1 MTDIILVKSDPII
14 NQSSIRAMQ
23 IIKSLRKKYSIIA
36 LGWDRQPKFESRKD
50 DNLQLFSLRAPY
62 GYERFGSLRLWVY
75 FPIFW
80 IWVFYKLCVYDPK
93 IIHACDLATILP
105 CFIYKVLFRRK
116 LVFDILDRYG
126 MTYVPKG
133 RNVFFRILYSIV
145 NSLEEMFARNSD
157 VLITVSEKMFL
168 TFRKRP
174 KNCITIMNCPEND
187 LKGESRVEENGFKIL
202 FTGAV
207 RRGRGLETIRDI
219 VLDAPDIQLVVTGK
233 IKDVNLKN
241 EIERVPNVKYH
252 GFLDRKMLL
261 ALEVN
266 CDVMV
271 ALYDTSLQTQYEY
284 GMSNKVLEAMMCGLP
299 VITNISHELVN
310 DTKCGIVVDYNNT
323 SQIKNALLSLKD
335 SPDLRKSYGNNGRR
349 AFLEKYNWARMEE
362 KLHETYDVL
371 LNKQN
376 RLTLT

>member
-1 MTDIILVKSDPII
+1 VKSDPII

-23 IIKSLRKKYSIIA
+23 MIKSLRKKYSIIA
-36 LGWDRQPKFESRKD
+36 LGWDRQPKLESNND
-50 DNLQLFSLRAPY
+50 DSLQLFKLRAPY
-62 GYERFGSLRLWVY
+62 GYERFGSLRLCVY

-80 IWVFYKLCVYDPK
+80 FWVFYKLCIYNPK
-93 IIHACDLATILP
+93 IIHACDLATIMP
-105 CFIYKVLFRRK
+105 CYIYKVLFRRK

-133 RNVFFRILYSIV
+133 RNVFFKILYSIV

-168 TFRKRP
+168 TFRKKP
-174 KNCITIMNCPEND
+174 KNCITIMNCPENE
-187 LKGESRVEENGFKIL
+187 LKGESKVDENSFKIL

-219 VLDAPDIQLVVTGK
+219 VVDVPDIHLVVTGK
-233 IKDVNLKN
+233 IKDVHLKN
-241 EIERVPNVKYH
+241 EIERVPNIKYH

-261 ALEVN
+261 DLEVN

-271 ALYDTSLQTQYEY
+271 ALYDTKLQTQYEY

-299 VITNISHELVN
+299 VITNISQELVN
-310 DTKCGIVVDYNNT
+310 DTKCGIIVDYNNT
-323 SQIKNALLSLKD
+323 SQIKNALISLKE
-335 SPDLRKSYGNNGRR
+335 SPYLRKFYGNNGRR
-349 AFLEKYNWARMEE
+349 AFLEKYNWGRMEE
-362 KLHETYDVL
+362 KLYNTYDVSL
-371 LNKQN
+371 DKQS
-376 RLTLT
+376 RSTLT

>member
-1 MTDIILVKSDPII
+1 M
-14 NQSSIRAMQ
+14 
-23 IIKSLRKKYSIIA
+23 IKSLGKKYSIIA
-36 LGWDRQPKFESRKD
+36 LGWDRQPKLESKND
-50 DNLQLFSLRAPY
+50 DHLQLFNLRAPY
-62 GYERFGSLRLWVY
+62 GYERFGSLRLCAY

-80 IWVFYKLCVYDPK
+80 IWVFYKLCIYNPK
-93 IIHACDLATILP
+93 IVHACDLATVMP

-126 MTYVPKG
+126 MTYVPKS
-133 RNVFFRILYSIV
+133 RNVIFKILYSIV

-157 VLITVSEKMFL
+157 VLITVSEKMLL
-168 TFRKRP
+168 TFRRKP
-174 KNCITIMNCPEND
+174 KNSITIMNCPENE
-187 LKGESRVEENGFKIL
+187 LKGESKVDEKNFKIL

-219 VLDAPDIQLVVTGK
+219 VVDVPDVELVVTGK

-241 EIERVPNVKYH
+241 EIERVPNIKHH

-261 ALEVN
+261 DLEVN

-271 ALYDTSLQTQYEY
+271 ALYDIRLQTQYEY

-310 DTKCGIVVDYNNT
+310 DTKCGIIVDYSNT
-323 SQIKNALLSLKD
+323 SQIKNALISLKE
-335 SPDLRKSYGNNGRR
+335 SPDLRKFYGNNGRR

-362 KLHETYDVL
+362 KLHKTYDVL
-371 LNKQN
+371 LDKQSAS
-376 RLTLT
+376 TLT